1 MGRALFFFAV
11 LGLAVWGA
19 VSLADQPGRVSLE
32 WGGYRVD
39 TSFAFLLGVVAFIA
53 VVAALVYRFWIFLR
67 RTPGR
72 LKWAWRVKRRQR
84 GYQALT
90 RGMVAVAAGD
100 AEEARRQAKRADGLL
115 DEPPL
120 TMLVSAQ
127 AAQMKG
133 DEKAA
138 GTFFQ
143 AMMERPETE
152 FLGLRGLLNQ
162 AIKRGDKKEA
172 LTLARRAYRLQPKSE
187 WVAANMFDLQTQ
199 TGQWLDAR
207 VTCDDLQRRKLIDK
221 AETRRRKA
229 ILSYQLSLEAK
240 HSGAS
245 EDVLRHLN
253 AANDL
258 APDFIPGVADL
269 ARRWVAGGKTG
280 KAGKMIQEA
289 WAHEPHPA
297 LVEPFWEASEAVD
310 GLDRVQATEKLT
322 KSNPDHP
329 ESHLALAR
337 ASLEARL
344 WGEARRHLE
353 TALATPP
360 VDGQA
365 PGVAA
370 GPSARVCRMMAEL
383 EERGNDDSDRARE
396 WLMRASHA
404 HDDPA
409 WICDNCGNAIGEWSA
424 VCGKC
429 ENFDSFSWRTPPSI
443 AGLKDER
450 SGAAGLVA
458 LPPESAEAG

>member
-1 MGRALFFFAV
+1 
-11 LGLAVWGA
+11 
-19 VSLADQPGRVSLE
+19 
-32 WGGYRVD
+32 
-39 TSFAFLLGVVAFIA
+39 
-53 VVAALVYRFWIFLR
+53 
-67 RTPGR
+67 
-72 LKWAWRVKRRQR
+72 
-84 GYQALT
+84 
-90 RGMVAVAAGD
+90 MVAVAAGD
-100 AEEARRQAKRADGLL
+100 VEEARRQAKRADSLL
-115 DEPPL
+115 NEPPL

-172 LTLARRAYRLQPKSE
+172 LALARRAYRLQPKSE

-207 VTCDDLQRRKLIDK
+207 VTCNDLKRRKLIDK

-229 ILSYQLSLEAK
+229 ILSYQLSLEARR
-240 HSGAS
+240 SGAS
-245 EDVLRHLN
+245 EDALRHLN
-253 AANDL
+253 EANNL

-280 KAGKMIQEA
+280 KAEKMIQEA
-289 WAHEPHPA
+289 WALEPNPA
-297 LVEPFWEASEAVD
+297 LVEPFWEASEAAD
-310 GLDRVQATEKLT
+310 SLERVRATEKLT
-322 KSNPDHP
+322 KGNPDHP

-344 WGEARRHLE
+344 WGEARRHLK

-360 VDGQA
+360 VDMQV

-383 EERGNDDSDRARE
+383 EERENDDSDRARE

-404 HDDPA
+404 HDDPT
-409 WICDNCGNAIGEWSA
+409 WVCDDCGNAIGEWSA

-443 AGLKDER
+443 AGLSDER
-450 SGAAGLVA
+450 AGTAGLMA

>member
-245 EDVLRHLN
+245 EDALRHLN